1 MRVLLI
7 WPIFPKTFWS
17 FDSVLKMVGVKALI
31 PPLGLT
37 TVAAILPQEWSFRI
51 VDRNIEDLTEEDWA
65 WADFVMLS
73 SMIIQKDDFHAMI
86 AEAKRRGKRV
96 AVGGPYATSVPDP
109 AEASGAD
116 YIVQD
121 EGEITIPM
129 FLEELEK
136 EPEWQRGANEP
147 AKRFQANGRKPKM
160 EETPIARFDLLDFSA
175 YDGMAVQYSRGCPFL
190 CEFCDIINLY
200 GRKPRAKEPDQLIAE
215 LDRLYEL
222 GWRGGVFLV
231 DDNFIGNKKNVKRL
245 LRELRYWQHDRGV
258 PFYFDTEASV
268 DLAADPE
275 LLELMQQCNFS
286 AVFLGLETP
295 DAESLALTR
304 KHQNNRGSMG
314 EAVKTLG
321 DAGLRVMAGFIIGFD
336 NEKPGAGDRIV
347 QFIEQNNI
355 PTAFLSMLQVLPN
368 TGLYDRLERE
378 GRLIDESTG
387 LDHTAGLN
395 FIPTRPAPEIAREY
409 IAAYERLFDPTDYLE
424 RIYRYYME
432 IGSTAVLDVDY
443 SDRPKP
449 KPEPERRSIGELFSK
464 IPGEIRVYKAFFTI
478 LWRQGV
484 VRKSRKVFWPRLFS
498 MQRHRP
504 DVFNQYLVALAHNE
518 HYLELSGLVRK
529 SLEEQIPHMSTDVY
543 EKPPEP
549 EVAGNRNKPVIT
561 THLVVEDVAESA

>member
-17 FDSVLKMVGVKALI
+17 FDSVLKLVGVKALV

-37 TVAAILPQEWSFRI
+37 TVAAILPQNWSYRL
-51 VDRNIEDLTEEDWA
+51 VDRNIQDLTEDDWA

-73 SMIIQKDDFHAMI
+73 SMIIQKDDFHAVI
-86 AEAKRRGKRV
+86 EEAKRRGKRV

-109 AEASGAD
+109 AEESGAD

-129 FLEELEK
+129 FLDALAK
-136 EPEWQRGANEP
+136 DPDWQRGPGEP
-147 AKRFQANGRKPKM
+147 AKRFQANGKKPEM
-160 EETPIARFDLLDFSA
+160 SETPVARFDLLDFPA

-200 GRKPRAKEPDQLIAE
+200 GRKPRAKEPDQLLAE

-245 LRELRYWQHDRGV
+245 LRELRYWQHDHGV

-275 LLELMQQCNFS
+275 LLMLMRQCNFS

-295 DAESLALTR
+295 DVESLTLTR
-304 KHQNNRGSMG
+304 KHQNNRGSMAD
-314 EAVKTLG
+314 AVRTLG
-321 DAGLRVMAGFIIGFD
+321 DSGLRVMAGFIIGFD

-347 QFIEQNNI
+347 QFIEQCNI

-368 TGLYDRLERE
+368 TGLWTRLEKE
-378 GRLIDESTG
+378 GRLIDDLTG
-387 LDHTAGLN
+387 LDQTAALN
-395 FIPTRPAPEIAREY
+395 FVPTRPAAEIAREY
-409 IAAYERLFDPTDYLE
+409 LAAYDRLYDPIGYLE

-432 IGSTAVLDVDY
+432 IGRTEVEEVDY
-443 SDRPKP
+443 SDRPAPPP
-449 KPEPERRSIGELFSK
+449 KKRLTFSEFLKEL
-464 IPGEIRVYKAFFTI
+464 PAQLRMYRALLVI

-484 VRKSRKVFWPRLFS
+484 VRKSRKVFWQRAFS
-498 MQRHRP
+498 MLRKRP
-504 DVFNQYLVALAHNE
+504 DVFGQYIVMLAHNE
-518 HYLELSGLVRK
+518 HFLELSALVHTR
-529 SLEEQIPHMSTDVY
+529 LETQLADMPTEIH
-543 EKPPEP
+543 EAKPQPS
-549 EVAGNRNKPVIT
+549 GQRHKPVIT
-561 THLVVEDVAESA
+561 THLVVEDIA